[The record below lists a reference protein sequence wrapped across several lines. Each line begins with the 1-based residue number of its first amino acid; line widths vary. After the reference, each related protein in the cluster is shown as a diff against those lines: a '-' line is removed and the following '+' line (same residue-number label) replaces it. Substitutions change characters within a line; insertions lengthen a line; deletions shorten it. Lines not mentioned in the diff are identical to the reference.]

1 MGVKAWTPPGATDL
15 GPSYH
20 GSGRARP
27 FRGSR
32 FLILLVAGLVTG
44 GCSTSFPLSSLI
56 PGMQAEKPADKDE
69 LTGSLS
75 MQQPVAGRETTE
87 MTNTDWTAARAALRE
102 ALARKEDGASIPWQN
117 PTTTSRGTVSPVSAA
132 FVQDG
137 FNCRNFMVSHFKSER
152 ENWYEG
158 TACRTHRGQWD
169 VQSTRPLQKS

>member
-1 MGVKAWTPPGATDL
+1 MGVKACIPRRAIDP

-20 GSGRARP
+20 GSGYARP
-27 FRGSR
+27 FRGSA
-32 FLILLVAGLVTG
+32 FLTLLIAGLASG
-44 GCSTSFPLSSLI
+44 GCSMSFPLSSLI

-69 LTGSLS
+69 ITGSLS
-75 MQQPVAGRETTE
+75 MQHPAASRE
-87 MTNTDWTAARAALRE
+87 MTNTDWTVAMAALRE
-102 ALARKEDGASIPWQN
+102 ALARKEDGASMPWQN
-117 PTTTSRGTVSPVSAA
+117 PTTSSRGTVSPVSAA

>member
-1 MGVKAWTPPGATDL
+1 MCVKACTPRGANDP

-20 GSGRARP
+20 GSGCARP
-27 FRGSR
+27 FRGSGL
-32 FLILLVAGLVTG
+32 LILLIAGLATG

-56 PGMQAEKPADKDE
+56 PGMQAEKTADKDE
-69 LTGSLS
+69 ITGTLS
-75 MQQPVAGRETTE
+75 MQHPAAGRE
-87 MTNTDWTAARAALRE
+87 MTNADWIVAMAALRE

-117 PTTTSRGTVSPVSAA
+117 PTTSSRGTVSPVSAA